1 MSDALQ
7 RSKLEIDREYL
18 LVMGLLP
25 ALATVLAMAVG
36 FALVTGLLFVA
47 EGLLVGS
54 VWSQA
59 LALGVMYLLP
69 QFVVGLGMGSRYGL
83 SMAPPVAIAVTPI
96 LVLVLALGAFG
107 GPALTPFQSP
117 LLTLG
122 AVVVWGLAAAGGL
135 VLGANIVAPRL
146 SARRASR

>member
-7 RSKLEIDREYL
+7 RSTLEVDREYL
-18 LVMGLLP
+18 FVMGLLP
-25 ALATVLAMAVG
+25 ALATILAMVVG
-36 FALVTGLLFVA
+36 FAVVTGLLFVA

-59 LALGVMYLLP
+59 LTLAIIYLFP
-69 QFVVGLGMGSRYGL
+69 HFVVGLGMGTRYGL

-96 LVLVLALGAFG
+96 LALVLALGAFG
-107 GPALTPFQSP
+107 GPVLTPFQSP

-122 AVVVWGLAAAGGL
+122 AIVVWGVAAAGGV
-135 VLGANIVAPRL
+135 VLGANVVAPRL
-146 SARRASR
+146 AAWRASG

>member
-7 RSKLEIDREYL
+7 RRTLEIDREYL

-25 ALATVLAMAVG
+25 ALATILAMAVG
-36 FALVTGLLFVA
+36 FAIVTGVLFVA

-54 VWSQA
+54 VWTQA
-59 LALGVMYLLP
+59 LALGLMYLLP
-69 QFVVGLGMGSRYGL
+69 QFVVGLVMGTRYGL
-83 SMAPPVAIAVTPI
+83 SLAPPVAIAVTPI
-96 LVLVLALGAFG
+96 LVLILALAAFG

-122 AVVVWGLAAAGGL
+122 AIVVWGLTAAGGL

-146 SARRASR
+146 AAWRAGR